1 MRQRSV
7 NTGLQ
12 VLEDPPPP
20 CIPPGIVLG
29 IDFKLSIIGKHV
41 IGPEEPRSCIV
52 TYKDVH
58 SVVSPGHQNGS
69 HPSPGKDTGDPTE
82 DPQPFGCIYSTKSQ
96 LYYNTAP
103 NRNSWLKNPL
113 SKLTLPHHVI
123 RRDQNDRMSRKY
135 IIPTSIFL
143 PTDPQTSPNSRVPDT
158 LKNHRC

>member
-1 MRQRSV
+1 MHSANSEGKGISVRQRSV

-69 HPSPGKDTGDPTE
+69 HPSPGKDAGDPTE
-82 DPQPFGCIYSTKSQ
+82 DPQPFGRIYSTKITALLQHCSESQ
-96 LYYNTAP
+96 QLA
-103 NRNSWLKNPL
+103 
-113 SKLTLPHHVI
+113 
-123 RRDQNDRMSRKY
+123 
-135 IIPTSIFL
+135 
-143 PTDPQTSPNSRVPDT
+143 
-158 LKNHRC
+158 